1 MDKWWRCKQEGGGA
15 DLSTLGL
22 GDLCEAYFLL
32 ICESRK
38 ESNVRLT

>member
-1 MDKWWRCKQEGGGA
+1 MDKWWRCKQVGGGA
-15 DLSTLGL
+15 DLSMLGL

-38 ESNVRLT
+38 ESNMRLT